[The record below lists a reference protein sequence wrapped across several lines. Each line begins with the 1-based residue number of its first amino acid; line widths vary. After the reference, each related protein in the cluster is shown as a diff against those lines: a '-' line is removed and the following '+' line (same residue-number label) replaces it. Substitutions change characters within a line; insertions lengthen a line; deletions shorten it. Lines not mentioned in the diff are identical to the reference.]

1 MNERGALEAC
11 KFYMI
16 SHRTALGDDTADG
29 TGTHS
34 TTRDITN
41 AYLRQSRM
49 HATMARVQWHE
60 ARGSRRRSRAGRAL
74 DTSPAIPRARPG
86 SGKGLMYNDTPNY
99 QNQLI
104 ECAKRNV
111 VRMFAYAIMR
121 VQCVCADLYLVYP

>member
-1 MNERGALEAC
+1 MLSNDFINERAALEAY

-49 HATMARVQWHE
+49 HVTMARVQWHE
-60 ARGSRRRSRAGRAL
+60 ARRSRRRSRAGRAL
-74 DTSPAIPRARPG
+74 DTSPAIPRPR
-86 SGKGLMYNDTPNY
+86 KGVKEQQPRKGVKLSS
-99 QNQLI
+99 I
-104 ECAKRNV
+104 
-111 VRMFAYAIMR
+111 
-121 VQCVCADLYLVYP
+121 

>member
-1 MNERGALEAC
+1 MLSNDFVNERAALEAY

-41 AYLRQSRM
+41 AYPRQSRM

-60 ARGSRRRSRAGRAL
+60 ARRSRRRSRAGRAL
-74 DTSPAIPRARPG
+74 DTSPAIPRPRKGVKEQRP
-86 SGKGLMYNDTPNY
+86 
-99 QNQLI
+99 
-104 ECAKRNV
+104 
-111 VRMFAYAIMR
+111 
-121 VQCVCADLYLVYP
+121 